1 MKDSPKYY
9 TAEKA
14 QQIIIALLKAHNIRK
29 VIASPG
35 TTNLTL
41 VASMQ
46 QDPWFEMYSSVDERS
61 AAYLACGM
69 AAESGEPVVL
79 SCTGAT
85 ASRNYMPGLTE
96 AYYRKLPVLA
106 ITSNHGSNR
115 VGHHV
120 AQFLDRSNIPNDIA
134 KVSVDIPVVKDND
147 GIWECTVK
155 ANKAI
160 LELRRH
166 GGGPAHINLATTM
179 SRDYSVEKLPPV
191 RVITRTMA
199 DDTFPE
205 LPKGKIAVFVGS
217 HKPWTDEETA
227 ALDQFCATND
237 AVVLCDQTSGYKGKY
252 RVLFSLVC
260 TQMKYDSPLKNMD
273 LVIHIGEISGDY
285 YSLVVG
291 SRAKAVWRVSED
303 GELRDTM
310 RHLTRIFEMKEMTF
324 FKHYSQEGADK
335 CSLLEQ
341 FQAECEFAENHVP
354 ADLPFSNAWMA
365 RQMAPKM
372 PSGSIVHLGILNTL
386 RSWNYVEV
394 PRDVQTFCNVGGF
407 GIDGDIS
414 SMIGAS
420 LVHPDKN
427 YYAILGD
434 LAFFYDMNVVG
445 NRHVGNNCRILLIN
459 NGRGTEF
466 RNFGHPGHDFGEDA
480 DHFIAAAGHYGNKSQ
495 TLVRDYARNLGY
507 EYLTASGKEEFLTAL
522 ERFLTTEKTS
532 APIFFEVFTN
542 TEDEDIALKT
552 LRYCIPKDAN
562 PANAKQEGKGFLKS
576 LFGKK

>member
-1 MKDSPKYY
+1 MQKDKYY
-9 TAEKA
+9 TVEKA

-61 AAYLACGM
+61 AAYMACGM

-96 AYYRKLPVLA
+96 AFYRKLPVLA
-106 ITSNHGSNR
+106 ITSNHGANR

-120 AQFLDRSNIPNDIA
+120 AQFLDRSVIPNDIA
-134 KVSVDIPVVKDND
+134 KVSVDIPTIKDND

-179 SRDYSVEKLPPV
+179 SRDYSVKELPPV
-191 RVITRTMA
+191 RVIKRNMP
-199 DDTFPE
+199 DDEFPA
-205 LPKGKIAVFVGS
+205 LPKGRIAVFVGS
-217 HKPWTDEETA
+217 HKPWTPAETE
-227 ALDQFCATND
+227 ALDRFCATNN

-260 TQMKYDSPLKNMD
+260 TQIQYDSPLKKLD

-291 SRAKAVWRVSED
+291 SSAKAVWRVSED

-310 RHLTRIFEMKEMTF
+310 RHLTRIFEMKEPYF
-324 FKHYSQEGADK
+324 FSRYTQDGVEHTE
-335 CSLLEQ
+335 LLEQ
-341 FQAECEFAENHVP
+341 FRQECRFAEKYIP
-354 ADLPFSNAWMA
+354 DLPFSNAWIA

-372 PSGSIVHLGILNTL
+372 PSGSVVHLGILNTL

-394 PRDVQTFCNVGGF
+394 PNDVHTFCNVGGF

-420 LVHPDKN
+420 LVNPDKC

-445 NRHVGNNCRILLIN
+445 NRHVGNNCRIMLIN

-466 RNFGHPGHDFGEDA
+466 RNFGHPGHDFGKDA
-480 DHFIAAAGHYGNKSQ
+480 DHFIAAAGHYGSKSQ

-507 EYLTASGKEEFLTAL
+507 EYLCASNKEEFLACL
-522 ERFLTTEKTS
+522 ERFLSTEITQ
-532 APIFFEVFTN
+532 APIFLEVFTE
-542 TEDEDIALKT
+542 TELEDEALMK
-552 LRYCIPKDAN
+552 LRCCVPKDDASTIEH
-562 PANAKQEGKGFLKS
+562 QEGTGFLRSFFRRK
-576 LFGKK
+576 